1 MLSTGSLHTDASV
14 ALLALGQGSRPVV
27 RPAGAPDLG
36 TVESGPGRV
45 IPTRRVELPRQ
56 YETLPS
62 GEQRDVEAHEI
73 WKPICTHAERVSPEE
88 LERMRLTHE
97 ALARRPSHVV
107 DPTPSHAIGSFDVA
121 FTVSGSP
128 PAGATTALAAAA
140 TYIESFFS
148 DSITININCSFQPM
162 GSGILGGTSSSYRS
176 ATYASTRTQMVG
188 DMDGSDT
195 LQAFLPTG
203 TTCPVRYAPSTGTTA
218 ETRVFFTY
226 ANWRAVDGTQSGT
239 AASMTF
245 NSNFQWDFDPSNG
258 ITAGRYS
265 FIDVVIHEVG
275 HAMGFTSGVDFR
287 TNDMECL
294 DLFRFQRTDSTVAAD
309 WNPDTTAEFQVRAR
323 LVRYNAPEDNANSD
337 LISAE
342 YRMSDGSPYQA
353 SHFREQA
360 ANIGIMDPAFAS
372 GQTFYPNYY
381 SAADRAM
388 FDAIGYDN

>member
-1 MLSTGSLHTDASV
+1 MLPSGS
-14 ALLALGQGSRPVV
+14 LLALASLFLLGPAQGPTQVV
-27 RPAGAPDLG
+27 RPAGAPDG
-36 TVESGPGRV
+36 SPETGPGRPIASLRV
-45 IPTRRVELPRQ
+45 DLPTQL
-56 YETLPS
+56 ETLPT
-62 GEQRDVEAHEI
+62 GEVRDVEAHTI

-88 LERMRLTHE
+88 LARLRLVHE
-97 ALARRPSHVV
+97 ALVRAPSHVI
-107 DPTPSHAIGSFDVA
+107 DPTPSHAVGSFDVA

-128 PAGATTALAAAA
+128 PAGATAALAAAA

-148 DSITININCSFQPM
+148 DPITININVSFQPM
-162 GSGILGGTSSSYRS
+162 GAGVLGATGSSYRS
-176 ATYASTRTQMVG
+176 ATYASTRTQMVN
-188 DMDGSDT
+188 DMDASDT
-195 LQAFLPTG
+195 IQAFLPTG
-203 TTCPVRYAPSTGTTA
+203 TTCPVRYAAGTGTTA

-226 ANWRAVDGTQSGT
+226 ANWRAVDGTQTGT

-245 NSNFQWDFDPSNG
+245 NTQFSWDYDPTNG
-258 ITAGRYS
+258 ISAGTYS
-265 FIDVVIHEVG
+265 FVDVVIHEVG

-323 LVRYNAPEDNANSD
+323 LVRFNAPNDDANSD
-337 LISAE
+337 LISGE
-342 YRMSDGSPYQA
+342 YRMSDGNPYQA

-360 ANIGIMDPAFAS
+360 ANIGIMDPAFGS

-388 FDAIGYDN
+388 FDALGYDN

>member
-1 MLSTGSLHTDASV
+1 MLPSGTLLSV
-14 ALLALGQGSRPVV
+14 AGLSLLFLPQGTGHVV

-36 TVESGPGRV
+36 TVESGPGRP
-45 IPTRRVELPRQ
+45 IPTLRIDLPKQ

-62 GEQRDVEAHEI
+62 GELRDVEAHEI
-73 WKPICTHAERVSPEE
+73 WKPICTHAERISPEE
-88 LERMRLTHE
+88 LARMRLVHE
-97 ALARRPSHVV
+97 SLMRQPSHVI
-107 DPTPSHAIGSFDVA
+107 DPTPSSRVGSFDVL
-121 FTVSGSP
+121 FNVSGTP
-128 PAGATTALAAAA
+128 PAGATAALAAAA

-148 DSITININCSFQPM
+148 DPITININCSFQPM

-176 ATYASTRTQMVG
+176 ATWASTRTQMVG
-188 DMDGSDT
+188 DMDASDT
-195 LQAFLPTG
+195 LHAFLPTG
-203 TTCPVRYAPSTGTTA
+203 TTIPVRYAAGTGTTN

-226 ANWRAVDGTQSGT
+226 ANWRAVDGTQTGT

-245 NSNFQWDFDPSNG
+245 NTQFTWDYDPSNG
-258 ITAGRYS
+258 ITPGTYS
-265 FIDVVIHEVG
+265 FVDVVIHEVG

-294 DLFRFQRTDSTVAAD
+294 DIFRFQRTDSTPAAD

-323 LVRYNAPEDNANSD
+323 LVRYNGPEDNHNSD

-342 YRMSDGSPYQA
+342 YRMADGSPYQG

-372 GQTFYPNYY
+372 GQTYYPTYY
-381 SAADRAM
+381 SAADLAM
-388 FDAIGYDN
+388 FDVIGYDH